1 MSEETP
7 DLGSLMRKL
16 KEIEEQMKQ
25 QGERGGKNS
34 DAKFMDTLAKGV
46 SLEKLF
52 EGADGRYKIPA
63 YLVKDRIQ
71 FDLTLRP
78 GKGCAGTLGGHCPC
92 SGKAAR

>member
-52 EGADGRYKIPA
+52 EGADGRYKIVPGQG
-63 YLVKDRIQ
+63 IQ

-78 GKGCAGTLGGHCPC
+78 GKGCAGTLGGRCPC